1 MKNKGSSMK
10 KKAYLT
16 LAAVALLW
24 LGWGLVLPNYPADG
38 TVVSVPIGVGVK
50 VTARDLKKAGAIRS
64 AFLFQWMARLS
75 GNSGEIKAGDYAI
88 PSGMNAFETLGLL
101 VSGKSLQHTLL
112 VKEGMSAAQIGAAIE
127 KLGLGSASKFMA
139 VVRDPAEVDNLKV
152 PGPTLE
158 GYLFPDSYFLPK
170 GMAEEA
176 IAAQMVARFHQVVP
190 DDLLAQG
197 AAIRLNPRQIM
208 AMAALIEKEAKADTE
223 RPMVSAVFRNRM
235 RLKKRLESCA
245 SVRYALGK
253 WTGPLYN
260 KDLLA
265 KSPYNT
271 YQNYGLPPGPICNPG
286 LKSIQAALH
295 PAETKDL
302 FFVVDGQG
310 TQHFSETYEDFLK
323 AKQHYKRLR
332 RGVVEE

>member
-1 MKNKGSSMK
+1 MK
-10 KKAYLT
+10 KKP
-16 LAAVALLW
+16 
-24 LGWGLVLPNYPADG
+24 LVLLAVFWCCSTWVGPWYYPATLPTRPWFLYVGAEVKSTQPGAEKRPVPSAAPSPPVDG
-38 TVVSVPIGVGVK
+38 PAVREQQGHQG
-50 VTARDLKKAGAIRS
+50 R
-64 AFLFQWMARLS
+64 RLRH
-75 GNSGEIKAGDYAI
+75 
-88 PSGMNAFETLGLL
+88 PLGHERLRQALDLL
-101 VSGKSLQHTLL
+101 VSGRSLQHTLL

-127 KLGLGSASKFMA
+127 KLGLGSAAKFMA
-139 VVRDPAEVDNLKV
+139 VVKDPAEVANLKV

-197 AAIRLNPRQIM
+197 EAIRLNPRQIM

-235 RLKKRLESCA
+235 RQKKRLESCA
-245 SVRYALGK
+245 SVRCALEVDRAA
-253 WTGPLYN
+253 L
-260 KDLLA
+260 
-265 KSPYNT
+265 
-271 YQNYGLPPGPICNPG
+271 QQGLVGRRLTTPTRTMGYPPEPCNPG

-295 PAETKDL
+295 PAGTKDL